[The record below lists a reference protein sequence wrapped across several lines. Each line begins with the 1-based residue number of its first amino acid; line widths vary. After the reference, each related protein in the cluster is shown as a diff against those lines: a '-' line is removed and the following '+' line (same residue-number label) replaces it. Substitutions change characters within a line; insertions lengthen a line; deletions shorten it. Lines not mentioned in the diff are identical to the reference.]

1 VFEDFYAAHRPR
13 KVETMAAWA
22 LALSWKQLQADQ
34 QDARLMTVYANL
46 RRAAVTTRARMLIL
60 SGLAGGQA

>member
-1 VFEDFYAAHRPR
+1 MFEHFYAAHRPR
-13 KVETMAAWA
+13 KAETMAAWA

-34 QDARLMTVYANL
+34 RDARLMTVYTNL